1 MTWFMESLKIQ
12 LEEKLLCDKA
22 FNSAKNLKYG
32 VYQHGLASVAY
43 KCFDKKTS
51 VICAQSEI
59 LATQIKF
66 AGIGFKNEN
75 ISNKELAVKNH

>member
-1 MTWFMESLKIQ
+1 M
-12 LEEKLLCDKA
+12 
-22 FNSAKNLKYG
+22 
-32 VYQHGLASVAY
+32 AY